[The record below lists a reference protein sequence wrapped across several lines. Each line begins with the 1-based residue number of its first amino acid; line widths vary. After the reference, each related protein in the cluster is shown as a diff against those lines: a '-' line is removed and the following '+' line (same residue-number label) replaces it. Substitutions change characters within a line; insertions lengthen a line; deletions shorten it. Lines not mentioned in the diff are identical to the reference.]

1 MFLLS
6 LVNDFFLF
14 YMIYVWFMMPLEIFQ
29 ELLEVLHGALPKMSL
44 IASDFSY
51 LPDVRILGDRAPLV
65 STKVHS
71 DPCFYP
77 VLSSILPDLL
87 FRTRVVTISPH
98 SVFNELLQINFTNV
112 VFLSFFSQK
121 Q

>member
-1 MFLLS
+1 M
-6 LVNDFFLF
+6 V
-14 YMIYVWFMMPLEIFQ
+14 PLEIFQ

-71 DPCFYP
+71 DPCFA
-77 VLSSILPDLL
+77 VIVCFSILH
-87 FRTRVVTISPH
+87 FQGHSSSVVKLIFVGIISSGTLTESTISFVYSAYFYSRPEDH
-98 SVFNELLQINFTNV
+98 VA
-112 VFLSFFSQK
+112 
-121 Q
+121 